1 VPPWPRYSTELIEA
15 VRARSPIED
24 IAAEHLQ
31 LRHNGLSFIGRCPFH
46 GDRTPSFTL
55 HPGKQV
61 FHCHGCKAGGDVFRF
76 VELLLH
82 CTFRQAVEHLAGL
95 SGIAIEGFKP
105 SPELVN
111 RVAEKRVAREAE
123 LAFTSFA
130 KTRIA
135 TVNAQYRALSRAV
148 TNAEDYLRT
157 GAYDPYLHGLAWET
171 LERFR
176 IFEVRLEREG
186 LLDPTFLRAEWEN
199 RHAAA

>member
-1 VPPWPRYSTELIEA
+1 VRLGKELIA
-15 VRARSPIED
+15 TVREVNPIESVV
-24 IAAEHLQ
+24 AGCVA
-31 LRHNGLSFIGRCPFH
+31 LRRSGIQFIGRCPFH
-46 GDRTPSFTL
+46 TERTPSFTV
-55 HPGKQV
+55 HPSKQV
-61 FHCHGCKAGGDVFRF
+61 FYCHGCKAGGDVFRF
-76 VELLLH
+76 VELLLQ
-82 CTFRQAVEHLAGL
+82 CTFRQAVVHLAGR

-111 RVAEKRVAREAE
+111 RVAEKQVAREAE
-123 LAFTSFA
+123 LAFDNFA

-135 TVNAQYRALSRAV
+135 TVNAQYRVLSRSV

-157 GAYDPYLHGLAWET
+157 GAYDPYLHHLAWET